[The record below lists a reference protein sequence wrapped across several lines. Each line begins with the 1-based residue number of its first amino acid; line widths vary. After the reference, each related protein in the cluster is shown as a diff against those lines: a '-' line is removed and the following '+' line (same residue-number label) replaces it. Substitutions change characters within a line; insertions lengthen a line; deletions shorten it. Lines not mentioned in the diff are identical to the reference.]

1 MSQVAVIDYGMG
13 NLKSVHN
20 ALEHLGAEGVTV
32 SAPEDVLSAERLIL
46 PGVGAFGAAMN
57 ELCLRGLDSAIGQY
71 IRSGRPFLGI
81 CLGQQLLFSRSEESP
96 GISGLDCFPGYV
108 ARLCAPGRKIP
119 EVGWNSL
126 DFVGDSPLFR
136 GVDSGCY
143 VYFTHSFCVHA
154 DDAGQVISRTEYG
167 GEFDSAVQNGNAFA
181 VQFHPEK
188 SGDVGLVMLKNFL
201 DLSY

>member
-1 MSQVAVIDYGMG
+1 MSRVVVVDYGMG

-20 ALEHLGAEGVTV
+20 ALAHLGAEGVTV
-32 SAPEDVLSAERLIL
+32 SSPEDILSAERLIL

-57 ELCLRGLDSAIGQY
+57 ELCLRGLDSAIREY

-81 CLGQQLLFSRSEESP
+81 CLGQQLLFPSSEESS
-96 GISGLDCFPGYV
+96 GVSGLGCFPGHV
-108 ARLCAPGRKIP
+108 ARLRADGQKIP

-126 DFVGDSPLFR
+126 DFIGDSPLFR
-136 GVDSGCY
+136 GLNSGCY
-143 VYFTHSFCVHA
+143 VYFTHSFCVHS
-154 DDAGQVISRTEYG
+154 DDNSQVISHTFYG
-167 GEFDSAVQNGNAFA
+167 EKFDSAVQNGNAFA

-201 DLSY
+201 NLT